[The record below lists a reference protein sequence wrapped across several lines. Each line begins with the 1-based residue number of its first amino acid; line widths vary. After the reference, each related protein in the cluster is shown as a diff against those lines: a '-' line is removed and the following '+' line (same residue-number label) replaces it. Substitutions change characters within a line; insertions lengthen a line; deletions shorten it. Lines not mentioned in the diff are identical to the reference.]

1 MEKVILTK
9 EGYEKLLQELQYLKT
24 TKRMEAANALE
35 KARAHGD
42 LRENSEYDAAKDA
55 KSHLEGRIASLEE
68 RLSRATVVDL
78 KDIQSDKAYLGATIR
93 VKNHTSGDTFQ
104 YTLVTQDEMNFEA
117 GKISV
122 VSPIGR
128 GLLGKA
134 VREIVEIKVP
144 AGMIKLEILEI
155 NYGA

>member
-1 MEKVILTK
+1 MDKVILTK
-9 EGYEKLLQELQYLKT
+9 EGYEKLLQEVNYLKT
-24 TKRMEAANALE
+24 TKRLEVAAALE

-55 KSHLEGRIASLEE
+55 KSHLEGRIASIEE

-78 KDIQSDKAYLGATIR
+78 KDIQSDKAYLGATIK
-93 VKNHTSGDTFQ
+93 VKNLKTGDTFD

-122 VSPIGR
+122 ASPIGR
-128 GLLGKA
+128 GLLGKMVKEVVEIKIPA
-134 VREIVEIKVP
+134 GTIKLEIVEIS
-144 AGMIKLEILEI
+144 
-155 NYGA
+155 YGV